1 MSYIYVIKQDGTCL
15 DGFNGDSSNSV
26 SIPYTTESSSG
37 IDHAVSVGDINKDGM
52 LELVALGHNCVRVW
66 NNSGDV
72 LLDKNVNGL
81 FPNKSYANNSNSPIL
96 ADVNGN
102 DTVDILFHI
111 DEKIYAIDYHGNEL
125 SGFPLSA
132 LDKINNGIA
141 ISDIDN
147 DGKNEIIA
155 GDMGG
160 YIHAWKTDG
169 ISTAIEWGRSR
180 FDTGFT
186 GEYVSGYQ
194 DPLVITESTDWQ
206 GGPFVNDIIVRS
218 GTLRIPSGKT
228 LQMPDACRL
237 YVLDGGTLEV
247 DGGVIANADILVK
260 DGGTLKLVN
269 NGTIHLNRFG
279 EVDAELGAQVEMQ
292 NGEILFMER

>member
-1 MSYIYVIKQDGTCL
+1 M
-15 DGFNGDSSNSV
+15 
-26 SIPYTTESSSG
+26 
-37 IDHAVSVGDINKDGM
+37 
-52 LELVALGHNCVRVW
+52 
-66 NNSGDV
+66 
-72 LLDKNVNGL
+72 
-81 FPNKSYANNSNSPIL
+81 
-96 ADVNGN
+96 
-102 DTVDILFHI
+102 
-111 DEKIYAIDYHGNEL
+111 
-125 SGFPLSA
+125 
-132 LDKINNGIA
+132 
-141 ISDIDN
+141 
-147 DGKNEIIA
+147 
-155 GDMGG
+155 
-160 YIHAWKTDG
+160 
-169 ISTAIEWGRSR
+169 GRSR

-279 EVDAELGAQVEMQ
+279 EVDTELGAQVEMLS
-292 NGEILFMER
+292 GVILLGNE